1 MTESQLDS
9 RALMV
14 MNRMHAMGVPRCEAT
29 EEVVARVIM
38 KPHGRIFVHKTEE
51 QMTILVKTWEE

>member
-1 MTESQLDS
+1 MTKAQLDS

-29 EEVVARVIM
+29 EEVVVRVIL

-51 QMTILVKTWEE
+51 KILILVKTWKE